1 MIEELPEWMAAE
13 QEEPDF
19 FTREQVLDMLR
30 TAYRI
35 AGSQE
40 NYGEKHNFSGAMVS
54 QTLSRHVRPG
64 PAILQSLGL
73 EKVIMYRRIKNE

>member
-1 MIEELPEWMAAE
+1 MVEELPEWMAAE

-19 FTREQVLDMLR
+19 FTRDQVLDMLR

-40 NYGEKHNFSGAMVS
+40 KYGAKHNFSGALVS
-54 QTLSRHVRPG
+54 QTLKRRVHPG
-64 PAILQSLGL
+64 TAILLSLGL
-73 EKVIMYRRIKNE
+73 EKVIMYRRVKNE